1 MDSLAGRA
9 ATAAINAAVL
19 SSCQA
24 KTTSSFDSKWWKK
37 LRREISAAAAMSSS
51 VVASKP
57 RSRNRAIA
65 TRVSRS
71 RVCCRLRSRSPGAI
85 TTGSGFALDNR
96 DLTCLRAITNLPSIF
111 TSCKFA
117 LSAQLERAAAIRNE
131 SSPGDISM
139 TDWTTADIPP
149 LQGRTAVITGATGGL
164 GYETALAP
172 ASAGPTVVLTG
183 RNEAKGR
190 HALQAIRSQFPNA
203 DIAYENLDLANLA
216 SVADFATRYAAAHA
230 SLDLLINNAGVMALP
245 QRQVTAD
252 GFEMQLGT
260 NYLGH
265 YALTAHL
272 LPLLRRGVQPRGVN
286 LSSLA
291 HRSGAINFV
300 NLQSTRSYS
309 SWKAYCQSKLAMLM
323 FALELQ
329 RRSDANGWG
338 LISNAAH
345 PGYARTDLIANGPGA
360 NGLLWQLS
368 KSLQPFASQ
377 SAAEGALPT
386 LFAATSP
393 EAKPAGYYGPNWFY
407 ELKGPPVPAK
417 IMPQAK
423 DATAAARLW
432 DVSAALTGVSFDP
445 VAAAA

>member
-1 MDSLAGRA
+1 
-9 ATAAINAAVL
+9 
-19 SSCQA
+19 
-24 KTTSSFDSKWWKK
+24 
-37 LRREISAAAAMSSS
+37 
-51 VVASKP
+51 
-57 RSRNRAIA
+57 
-65 TRVSRS
+65 
-71 RVCCRLRSRSPGAI
+71 
-85 TTGSGFALDNR
+85 
-96 DLTCLRAITNLPSIF
+96 
-111 TSCKFA
+111 
-117 LSAQLERAAAIRNE
+117 
-131 SSPGDISM
+131 M
-139 TDWTTADIPP
+139 TDWSTADIPP
-149 LQGRTAVITGATGGL
+149 LNGRTAVITGATGGL
-164 GYETALAP
+164 GYETALAL
-172 ASAGPTVVLTG
+172 AGAGANVVLTG

-190 HALQAIRSQFPNA
+190 DALQNIRRQFPNA
-203 DIAYENLDLANLA
+203 AIAYETLDLANLA
-216 SVADFATRYAAAHA
+216 SVAEFASRYAAAHT
-230 SLDLLINNAGVMALP
+230 SLDLLVNNAGVMALP
-245 QRQVTAD
+245 QRQVTSD

-272 LPLLRRGVQPRGVN
+272 LPLLRQGHQPRVVN

-291 HRSGAINFV
+291 HRSGAINFGD
-300 NLQSTRSYS
+300 LQSTRSYN

-338 LISNAAH
+338 LMSNAAH

-360 NGLLWQLS
+360 SGLLWQLG

-393 EAKPAGYYGPNWFY
+393 QAKPAGYYGPNWFY

-423 DATAAARLW
+423 DAAAAARLW